1 MSTWLVTGASRGLGA
16 QIAQEALDAGHC
28 VIATAR
34 RPEEVRARFAAAD
47 PGQLTPAALDVTD
60 AAAALA
66 VAKIAEERFGGV
78 DVLVNNA
85 GRGLLGAVEEVS
97 DSEARAVYDTNV
109 FGLMNVLR
117 AVLPGMRARRSGH
130 VFNISSVGGF
140 TTGTGWG
147 VYGSTKF
154 AAEGL
159 SEALAQEL
167 APLGIRVTIV
177 EPGYFRTDFL
187 DSSSLHR
194 AAAVL
199 DDYADSAG
207 RVREVATSRNH
218 DQPGDPAK
226 AARAIVELAASAEP
240 PLRMQLGRDSVER
253 VEAKLRSVQTELDQ
267 WRAVALSTD
276 HDD

>member
-16 QIAQEALDAGHC
+16 RIAQEALDAGHR

-34 RPEEVRARFAAAD
+34 RPEEVRAQFEGAD
-47 PGQLTPAALDVTD
+47 PERLIPAALDVTD
-60 AAAALA
+60 AAAAVA
-66 VAKIAEERFGGV
+66 VAKIAQERFGGV

-97 DSEARAVYDTNV
+97 DAEARAVYDTNV
-109 FGLMNVLR
+109 FGLLNVLR
-117 AVLPGMRARRSGH
+117 AVLPGMRARRSGR
-130 VFNISSVGGF
+130 VFNLSSVGGF
-140 TTGTGWG
+140 TTGTAWG

-154 AAEGL
+154 AVEGL

-167 APLGIRVTIV
+167 APLGITVTIV

-194 AAAVL
+194 AAAAL

-207 RVREVATSRNH
+207 RVREVATGRNH

-226 AARAIVELAASAEP
+226 AARAIVELAASEEP
-240 PLRMQLGRDSVER
+240 PLRLQLGRDCVER

-276 HDD
+276 HD